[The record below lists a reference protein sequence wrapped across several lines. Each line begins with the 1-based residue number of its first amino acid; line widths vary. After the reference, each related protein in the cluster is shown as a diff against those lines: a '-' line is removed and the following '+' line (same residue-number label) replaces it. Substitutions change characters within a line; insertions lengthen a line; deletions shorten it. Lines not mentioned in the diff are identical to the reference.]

1 MAAGARMTAIRIV
14 IPGVAVAKGRP
25 RFTRAGRVYTPATTA
40 KYAKRVA
47 AAAVDAMAGAPPI
60 AGPVEMIMHVLLPI
74 PASWAKAKRAS
85 AAQGSVRPVG
95 KPDADNFAKNIM
107 DACNGILWLDDAQVV
122 DLRCVKYYSACPLV
136 TVEVSAV

>member
-1 MAAGARMTAIRIV
+1 MAVVRIT

-25 RFTRAGRVYTPATTA
+25 RFTRAGRVYTPAATA
-40 KYAKRVA
+40 KYAKRVSQ
-47 AAAVDAMAGAPPI
+47 AAVDAMAGEPPI
-60 AGPVEMIMHVLLPI
+60 TGPVEMIMHVRLPI

-85 AAQGSVRPVG
+85 AEQGGTRPIG

-122 DLRCVKYYSACPLV
+122 DLRCVKYYAAEPCVS
-136 TVEVSAV
+136 VEVAAI